1 MQLFTGVMKNRV
13 ISLERISLTG
23 PTIDGQGFS
32 SARVRCCTGGQPGA
46 GEMADPSDDAGQLI
60 EHYRTTVEL
69 YQRLESLSSEIFDA
83 LAGRSS
89 LDNMK
94 EWLREKLS
102 IVERIQAEAGHI
114 SDLKT
119 KLQLTEPER
128 TEVLKAE
135 EQLTSVVGRVVE
147 QEDRSRDLL
156 MKQGVKIS
164 RK

>member
-1 MQLFTGVMKNRV
+1 
-13 ISLERISLTG
+13 
-23 PTIDGQGFS
+23 
-32 SARVRCCTGGQPGA
+32 
-46 GEMADPSDDAGQLI
+46 MADPSDDAGQLI

-69 YQRLESLSSEIFDA
+69 YQRLETLSSEILDA
-83 LAGRSS
+83 LAGRATFE
-89 LDNMK
+89 NMK

-102 IVERIQAEAGHI
+102 IVERIQDESRHI
-114 SDLKT
+114 SDLKM

-135 EQLTSVVGRVVE
+135 EQLTSVFGRVVE

>member
-1 MQLFTGVMKNRV
+1 MFIGSFQMPYRRATG
-13 ISLERISLTG
+13 
-23 PTIDGQGFS
+23 
-32 SARVRCCTGGQPGA
+32 GA

-60 EHYRTTVEL
+60 EHYRATVEL
-69 YQRLESLSSEIFDA
+69 YQRLETLSSEILDA
-83 LAGRSS
+83 LAGRAP
-89 LDNMK
+89 LENMK

-102 IVERIQAEAGHI
+102 IVESIQAESKHI
-114 SDLKT
+114 SALKM

-147 QEDRSRDLL
+147 KEDQSRDLL